1 MKSSRNVFI
10 LVMSILLVL
19 ILTASTSALIMSG
32 IREDPVHVSV
42 IVDDSGSGRWS
53 SFQAGLEQAAKDAGV
68 KLNIVSPPKYLTVSQ
83 QYILTNEEIAQG
95 ADGVIIQFT
104 SSRGT
109 ENMIAGIS
117 SKAVLVLADTSA
129 DMDVDVEGKSAC
141 IQADNLE
148 IGRALASE
156 VRLALGE
163 NIAGTGIGIVTGNL
177 KQNSIKHRL
186 QGFKESIET
195 SGAEIVWTDSS
206 LANISDKIGKRQE
219 SKRADVIVAL
229 DNAGLEAASEYLMT
243 VEERPYL
250 FGEGTSIKNVS
261 YVDDGLITSMV
272 VPNEYYM
279 GYQSVAAITRRLD
292 NRLTPMENETIAFR
306 VVNRENLFNEA
317 SQRMLF
323 PVVE

>member
-1 MKSSRNVFI
+1 
-10 LVMSILLVL
+10 
-19 ILTASTSALIMSG
+19 
-32 IREDPVHVSV
+32 
-42 IVDDSGSGRWS
+42 
-53 SFQAGLEQAAKDAGV
+53 
-68 KLNIVSPPKYLTVSQ
+68 
-83 QYILTNEEIAQG
+83 
-95 ADGVIIQFT
+95 
-104 SSRGT
+104 
-109 ENMIAGIS
+109 
-117 SKAVLVLADTSA
+117 
-129 DMDVDVEGKSAC
+129 
-141 IQADNLE
+141 
-148 IGRALASE
+148 
-156 VRLALGE
+156 
-163 NIAGTGIGIVTGNL
+163 
-177 KQNSIKHRL
+177 
-186 QGFKESIET
+186 
-195 SGAEIVWTDSS
+195 
-206 LANISDKIGKRQE
+206 
-219 SKRADVIVAL
+219 VAL